1 MSWNSYR
8 SHVRNSVVK
17 RLKTNQQR
25 NESNKEE
32 DNREII
38 WLQFSNLGKKG
49 ETLLTSLKWKIKIY
63 LKYYAKL
70 ITSYNTKKNGNAS

>member
-1 MSWNSYR
+1 MSWNSYP

-49 ETLLTSLKWKIKIY
+49 ETLLISLK
-63 LKYYAKL
+63 
-70 ITSYNTKKNGNAS
+70 